1 MNERH
6 DDLQEII
13 DAALREMAAEE
24 GDGFDP
30 QACNLAEFC
39 RRTGLTRSR
48 ARTVRAHGFRALP
61 HGNSGRRA
69 APGVLAGHTGLVDDL
84 LRKGVTNSQVIFER
98 LLGQGYAGGL
108 TTVKTYIAAHR
119 DLVPAKRRQAAPQ
132 GCRGQR
138 FRTAPGEAYQMDWG
152 FVAVE
157 RPGGERARIA
167 CFAMVCHHCGGAHV
181 EFFPNARQENLL
193 IGMLHAFSAPGVPAT
208 VLTDN
213 MKSVVVRRDADG
225 RPVWQADYA
234 EFMGVV
240 GFRTR
245 LCRPRHPYT
254 KGKVERLVRFVKGN
268 FLAGRSFTDL
278 DALNREAALWCAEQ
292 GGRWR
297 RAAACVPM
305 REHEAACSANTR
317 PLEVTAEVERY
328 LCPRRKISFDG
339 FVSFEGHR
347 YGVPYWYVR
356 RECRVS
362 REGRVVHIYSDDLSR
377 ELVAHAAG
385 AGADSWCEGQW
396 ETSPAQPEELP
407 TQPVGTVVE
416 QIAPP
421 RTKPGFERFDFVRE
435 GRMMAGAGA
444 SPYEL
449 ASDAASRLGIAVG
462 AEELATLASDLDL
475 GDGEMAAVAATFSYL
490 AEKRRLASIETL
502 LRLSR
507 LPRREPKTFEGFD
520 FSRIQGRDAA
530 ALGKLPSLA
539 DLYAHRNVA
548 FVGPGGIGKTHLA
561 QAYGRECCM
570 RGLKTY
576 YIKATELRDRFQKA
590 VQRGNTSRVVS
601 SLVKPSCLIVDEV
614 GRCVYDRPCTDLFFD
629 VVDRRYEKEGPNAMV
644 LTSNI
649 APSGWDEFFTGDD
662 TLLCALD
669 SLFDKASVFV
679 MRGPSYRGR
688 ELDTY
693 SVEAVPQA
701 VKVRGIQPEGM

>member
-193 IGMLHAFSAPGVPAT
+193 IGMLHAFSALGVPAT

-356 RECRVS
+356 RECRVN

-377 ELVAHAAG
+377 ELVAVSVNIIFTISTNAF
-385 AGADSWCEGQW
+385 
-396 ETSPAQPEELP
+396 SP
-407 TQPVGTVVE
+407 
-416 QIAPP
+416 IAPT
-421 RTKPGFERFDFVRE
+421 R
-435 GRMMAGAGA
+435 
-444 SPYEL
+444 
-449 ASDAASRLGIAVG
+449 I
-462 AEELATLASDLDL
+462 
-475 GDGEMAAVAATFSYL
+475 
-490 AEKRRLASIETL
+490 RRI
-502 LRLSR
+502 R
-507 LPRREPKTFEGFD
+507 
-520 FSRIQGRDAA
+520 
-530 ALGKLPSLA
+530 
-539 DLYAHRNVA
+539 
-548 FVGPGGIGKTHLA
+548 
-561 QAYGRECCM
+561 
-570 RGLKTY
+570 
-576 YIKATELRDRFQKA
+576 
-590 VQRGNTSRVVS
+590 QRG
-601 SLVKPSCLIVDEV
+601 
-614 GRCVYDRPCTDLFFD
+614 
-629 VVDRRYEKEGPNAMV
+629 
-644 LTSNI
+644 
-649 APSGWDEFFTGDD
+649 
-662 TLLCALD
+662 CAA
-669 SLFDKASVFV
+669 FGA
-679 MRGPSYRGR
+679 
-688 ELDTY
+688 
-693 SVEAVPQA
+693 
-701 VKVRGIQPEGM
+701 

>member
-30 QACNLAEFC
+30 QTCNLAEFC

-69 APGVLAGHTGLVDDL
+69 ASGVLAGHTGLVDDL
-84 LRKGVTNSQVIFER
+84 LRKGVINSQVIFER

-138 FRTAPGEAYQMDWG
+138 FRTAPGEVYQMDWG

-167 CFAMVCHHCGGAHV
+167 CFAMVCHHCGSGHV

-193 IGMLHAFSAPGVPAT
+193 IGMLHAFSALGVPAT

-213 MKSVVVRRDADG
+213 MKSVVVRRDVDG

-356 RECRVS
+356 RECRVN

-377 ELVAHAAG
+377 ELVAHAVG
-385 AGADSWCEGQW
+385 TGADSWCEGQW

-416 QIAPP
+416 QIAPS
-421 RTKPGFERFDFVRE
+421 RAKPGFERFDF
-435 GRMMAGAGA
+435 GR
-444 SPYEL
+444 
-449 ASDAASRLGIAVG
+449 
-462 AEELATLASDLDL
+462 AE
-475 GDGEMAAVAATFSYL
+475 
-490 AEKRRLASIETL
+490 
-502 LRLSR
+502 
-507 LPRREPKTFEGFD
+507 
-520 FSRIQGRDAA
+520 
-530 ALGKLPSLA
+530 
-539 DLYAHRNVA
+539 
-548 FVGPGGIGKTHLA
+548 
-561 QAYGRECCM
+561 
-570 RGLKTY
+570 
-576 YIKATELRDRFQKA
+576 
-590 VQRGNTSRVVS
+590 
-601 SLVKPSCLIVDEV
+601 
-614 GRCVYDRPCTDLFFD
+614 
-629 VVDRRYEKEGPNAMV
+629 
-644 LTSNI
+644 
-649 APSGWDEFFTGDD
+649 
-662 TLLCALD
+662 
-669 SLFDKASVFV
+669 
-679 MRGPSYRGR
+679 
-688 ELDTY
+688 
-693 SVEAVPQA
+693 
-701 VKVRGIQPEGM
+701 

>member
-167 CFAMVCHHCGGAHV
+167 CFAMVCHHCG
-181 EFFPNARQENLL
+181 
-193 IGMLHAFSAPGVPAT
+193 HAQRRERAPGEPPH
-208 VLTDN
+208 
-213 MKSVVVRRDADG
+213 RDAARVLGAGRARDRAHRQHEERG
-225 RPVWQADYA
+225 RPPRCRRRPVWQADYA

-377 ELVAHAAG
+377 ELVAHAVG
-385 AGADSWCEGQW
+385 TGADSWCEGQW

-421 RTKPGFERFDFVRE
+421 RTKPGFERFDF
-435 GRMMAGAGA
+435 GR
-444 SPYEL
+444 
-449 ASDAASRLGIAVG
+449 
-462 AEELATLASDLDL
+462 AE
-475 GDGEMAAVAATFSYL
+475 
-490 AEKRRLASIETL
+490 
-502 LRLSR
+502 
-507 LPRREPKTFEGFD
+507 
-520 FSRIQGRDAA
+520 
-530 ALGKLPSLA
+530 
-539 DLYAHRNVA
+539 
-548 FVGPGGIGKTHLA
+548 
-561 QAYGRECCM
+561 
-570 RGLKTY
+570 
-576 YIKATELRDRFQKA
+576 
-590 VQRGNTSRVVS
+590 
-601 SLVKPSCLIVDEV
+601 
-614 GRCVYDRPCTDLFFD
+614 
-629 VVDRRYEKEGPNAMV
+629 
-644 LTSNI
+644 
-649 APSGWDEFFTGDD
+649 
-662 TLLCALD
+662 
-669 SLFDKASVFV
+669 
-679 MRGPSYRGR
+679 
-688 ELDTY
+688 
-693 SVEAVPQA
+693 
-701 VKVRGIQPEGM
+701 

>member
-1 MNERH
+1 MRAIAANEGRYPISA
-6 DDLQEII
+6 Q
-13 DAALREMAAEE
+13 
-24 GDGFDP
+24 
-30 QACNLAEFC
+30 C
-39 RRTGLTRSR
+39 RLLGVARSTYYSMRSR
-48 ARTVRAHGFRALP
+48 PERP
-61 HGNSGRRA
+61 A
-69 APGVLAGHTGLVDDL
+69 APDPAAPAVVAAHAASKGRYGSRKIKASLERSGVTVSRRRVCRIMRENGLVSACGRKRFKVHPGAVNEADVPNVVARGFGGRAPRTHICSDL
-84 LRKGVTNSQVIFER
+84 TYVRVGASWNYVCLLVDLYNREIVGHSAGPRKDARLVKSAFATLSFPISDIEVFHTDRGSEFDNAEIDLMLEAFGIERSLSAKGCPYDNAVDESTNRILKAELVHREAFGTTRELRAKLSDYVHWYNNFRIHSTLGYMSPVEFRKARLSLPESSKYVLPIHTNSQVIFER

-167 CFAMVCHHCGGAHV
+167 CFAMVCHHCGSAHV

-193 IGMLHAFSAPGVPAT
+193 IGMLHAFSALGVPAT

-234 EFMGVV
+234 EFMGAV

-297 RAAACVPM
+297 RPAACVPM

-347 YGVPYWYVR
+347 YGVPYWYGR
-356 RECRVS
+356 RECRVN

-377 ELVAHAAG
+377 ELVAHAVG
-385 AGADSWCEGQW
+385 TGADSWCEGQW

-421 RTKPGFERFDFVRE
+421 RAKPGFERFDF
-435 GRMMAGAGA
+435 GR
-444 SPYEL
+444 
-449 ASDAASRLGIAVG
+449 
-462 AEELATLASDLDL
+462 AE
-475 GDGEMAAVAATFSYL
+475 
-490 AEKRRLASIETL
+490 
-502 LRLSR
+502 
-507 LPRREPKTFEGFD
+507 
-520 FSRIQGRDAA
+520 
-530 ALGKLPSLA
+530 
-539 DLYAHRNVA
+539 
-548 FVGPGGIGKTHLA
+548 
-561 QAYGRECCM
+561 
-570 RGLKTY
+570 
-576 YIKATELRDRFQKA
+576 
-590 VQRGNTSRVVS
+590 
-601 SLVKPSCLIVDEV
+601 
-614 GRCVYDRPCTDLFFD
+614 
-629 VVDRRYEKEGPNAMV
+629 
-644 LTSNI
+644 
-649 APSGWDEFFTGDD
+649 
-662 TLLCALD
+662 
-669 SLFDKASVFV
+669 
-679 MRGPSYRGR
+679 
-688 ELDTY
+688 
-693 SVEAVPQA
+693 
-701 VKVRGIQPEGM
+701 

>member
-30 QACNLAEFC
+30 QTCNLAEFC

-61 HGNSGRRA
+61 HGNSGRRT

-167 CFAMVCHHCGGAHV
+167 CFAMVCHHCGSAHV

-193 IGMLHAFSAPGVPAT
+193 IGMLHAFSALGVPAT

-268 FLAGRSFTDL
+268 FLAEGPSPTLTPSTGRPPSG
-278 DALNREAALWCAEQ
+278 APSREAAGGARRHASRCAST
-292 GGRWR
+292 RR
-297 RAAACVPM
+297 RAQQTPG
-305 REHEAACSANTR
+305 RSRSR
-317 PLEVTAEVERY
+317 PRSSGTCARAGRSPSTA
-328 LCPRRKISFDG
+328 S
-339 FVSFEGHR
+339 
-347 YGVPYWYVR
+347 
-356 RECRVS
+356 
-362 REGRVVHIYSDDLSR
+362 
-377 ELVAHAAG
+377 
-385 AGADSWCEGQW
+385 
-396 ETSPAQPEELP
+396 
-407 TQPVGTVVE
+407 
-416 QIAPP
+416 
-421 RTKPGFERFDFVRE
+421 
-435 GRMMAGAGA
+435 
-444 SPYEL
+444 
-449 ASDAASRLGIAVG
+449 
-462 AEELATLASDLDL
+462 
-475 GDGEMAAVAATFSYL
+475 
-490 AEKRRLASIETL
+490 
-502 LRLSR
+502 
-507 LPRREPKTFEGFD
+507 
-520 FSRIQGRDAA
+520 
-530 ALGKLPSLA
+530 
-539 DLYAHRNVA
+539 
-548 FVGPGGIGKTHLA
+548 
-561 QAYGRECCM
+561 
-570 RGLKTY
+570 
-576 YIKATELRDRFQKA
+576 
-590 VQRGNTSRVVS
+590 
-601 SLVKPSCLIVDEV
+601 
-614 GRCVYDRPCTDLFFD
+614 
-629 VVDRRYEKEGPNAMV
+629 
-644 LTSNI
+644 
-649 APSGWDEFFTGDD
+649 
-662 TLLCALD
+662 
-669 SLFDKASVFV
+669 
-679 MRGPSYRGR
+679 
-688 ELDTY
+688 
-693 SVEAVPQA
+693 
-701 VKVRGIQPEGM
+701 